1 MDHVSLN
8 FCKSICVFFC
18 LCFFVVLD
26 FNINCSHGNVQHRCL
41 NTVWYRLKCV
51 LAQWLLLSDV
61 GLGCFGMV
69 LSFSM
74 SILKQ
79 MAETVAYYTHYII
92 SNHISLWFC
101 ITQLCLHL
109 LSTSTWSWCHLSSV
123 CVWLI
128 QRGNDSLIKLL
139 VSNSKLTPGQ
149 DRYIVTVIPFSVNL
163 KYWSGAKLKPC
174 LSFRCLCCCC
184 VWIMTY

>member
-1 MDHVSLN
+1 MSLYQKTIAYNLDHVSWN
-8 FCKSICVFFC
+8 FCKSIWMFLCF
-18 LCFFVVLD
+18 CFFVVLD

-79 MAETVAYYTHYII
+79 MAETVAYYTLYII
-92 SNHISLWFC
+92 SNHISLLFC
-101 ITQLCLHL
+101 ITQLYVYNCCLQAHWASAIFPL
-109 LSTSTWSWCHLSSV
+109 YEC
-123 CVWLI
+123 
-128 QRGNDSLIKLL
+128 D
-139 VSNSKLTPGQ
+139 
-149 DRYIVTVIPFSVNL
+149 
-163 KYWSGAKLKPC
+163 
-174 LSFRCLCCCC
+174 
-184 VWIMTY
+184 